1 MNALDNIISNSNLFS
16 DPNLAEG
23 VQATRETTLETPKKI
38 KETTVWIA
46 ACANFLRSRMAECS
60 GSATLYVT
68 MLPSYASPLIESI
81 ESRISQVLYIN
92 KTYQPAIQSAL
103 IVGHNMYNG
112 SVYGA
117 RTREADDLERRIQ
130 QIEQTPESEH
140 TQSQEEV
147 LLELRLTLA
156 KKQLW
161 IRAAKMM
168 AAIQIP
174 CLLLPLFSLAPK
186 NNSYHQIGQ
195 LISKLLLVLW
205 QCNWV
210 HQEIA
215 TVAQIM
221 PSVLTETVHMAA
233 LVNELSNDP
242 SRPDQRASHAR
253 LLSNC
258 VSSFWIAYMLIF
270 LLIGFVS
277 RIAQRFQ

>member
-1 MNALDNIISNSNLFS
+1 MNMLDYVTRNSNLFS
-16 DPNLAEG
+16 VPNLGQGGPAAWEY
-23 VQATRETTLETPKKI
+23 TPETSQKI
-38 KETTVWIA
+38 KETAGLIA
-46 ACANFLRSRMAECS
+46 ACANFLRSGMVEYL
-60 GSATLYVT
+60 GPATFYVT

-81 ESRISQVLYIN
+81 GSGVGRALQIN
-92 KTYQPAIQSAL
+92 KTYQPAIQSVL
-103 IVGHNMYNG
+103 IVGHNLYNG
-112 SVYGA
+112 SVYGT
-117 RTREADDLERRIQ
+117 RTREIADLERQIQ
-130 QIEQTPESEH
+130 QMERPVESAH
-140 TQSQEEV
+140 TEDREKV
-147 LLELRLTLA
+147 LLELRQTLA
-156 KKQLW
+156 KKRLW

-168 AAIQIP
+168 AAVQIP
-174 CLLLPLFSLAPK
+174 CLLLPLFGQHPK

-215 TVAQIM
+215 TLPEIM
-221 PSVLTETVHMAA
+221 PSVLTEMVYMAA
-233 LVNELSNDP
+233 LLNSLSNDP
-242 SRPDQRASHAR
+242 TRTDQESSHVR